1 MSSVIAVKDLS
12 FSYTGTAPWLL
23 ENISFTVQEGDYVCL
38 MGANGCGK
46 TTLMKMILGFIEPG
60 RGTVTVNAPLSGY
73 VPQADPAAM
82 SAFPITVSEVVKG
95 YAALCRAGKDAAE
108 HVLATVGMAAYR
120 NALIGTLSG
129 GQRQRVLIARA
140 LLAQRKLLLL
150 DEPSTGLDKK
160 SATDIYSLLKH
171 LNVSHG
177 VTVVSVEHNFEAVR
191 ENATK
196 IVAFAEGH
204 ARTMTPDAYFDEKP
218 WLE

>member
-1 MSSVIAVKDLS
+1 
-12 FSYTGTAPWLL
+12 
-23 ENISFTVQEGDYVCL
+23 
-38 MGANGCGK
+38 
-46 TTLMKMILGFIEPG
+46 MKMILGFIEPG

-82 SAFPITVSEVVKG
+82 SAFPITVSEVLKG